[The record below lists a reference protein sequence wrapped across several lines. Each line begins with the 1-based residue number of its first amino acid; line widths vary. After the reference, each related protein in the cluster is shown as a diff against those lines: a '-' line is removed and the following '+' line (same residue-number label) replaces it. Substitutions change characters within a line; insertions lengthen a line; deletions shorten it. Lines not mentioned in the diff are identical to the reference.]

1 MKVGYK
7 MDYGKVSE
15 ILAFVWQEAPQLE
28 NVGFLPSDFWK
39 EYEDE
44 LTLALFVVA
53 GWVKLTD
60 EGKARIEVTWD
71 TLCEIR
77 ELDPSVM
84 YNGYLEFLEAQAV
97 EAEVI
102 SIEKGKK

>member
-7 MDYGKVSE
+7 MDYGKTVE
-15 ILAFVWQEAPQLE
+15 ILSFIWQEATQLE
-28 NVGFLPSDFWK
+28 NVEFLPPDFWK

-44 LTLALFVVA
+44 LTLALFVFA
-53 GWVKLTD
+53 GWAKLTN
-60 EGKARIEVTWD
+60 EGKARIDVAWD

-77 ELDPSVM
+77 ELDPAVM
-84 YNGYLEFLEAQAV
+84 YNSVVEFMEAQAV

-102 SIEKGKK
+102 PIEKGRR